1 MKFYK
6 TILLGAIISAL
17 VNVSGCNS
25 GSDDADVVLEE
36 YYYTDLHNWND
47 SRGLAQSFLG
57 RGINMGNYFE
67 SPTYEGEWND
77 DLTIRASDFA
87 NIRSQGFASV
97 RIPVRWSA
105 HTEKNDPHTIE
116 ASFIARV
123 QEVIDQALQQDL
135 KVIINTHH
143 FDELF
148 YNTSEFSLHRQRLL
162 SFWAQLSQQFPLSD
176 YSEEQLVFEFLNEP
190 HENVGFDE
198 WNSLI
203 DDLTKLVWVDNAN
216 TQNNALGQRK
226 VMIGTA
232 DWGGP
237 SKLPYLDLPARVNAD
252 NTLITVHFYDPFEF
266 THQGASWVEAA
277 SQWIGTRWLGT
288 EEEQQ
293 TLFDYLDKVAEWNQ
307 QPGRNFEV
315 NIGEF
320 GVYSEYSRAEDRR
333 AWTAFIAR
341 EAEKRGFSW
350 HYWEYSSMF
359 GAYDPFAEKW
369 RAPLLEGLIPT
380 PVE

>member
-1 MKFYK
+1 MKLYK
-6 TILLGAIISAL
+6 TILLGATISAL

-25 GSDDADVVLEE
+25 GSDDADVVIEKH
-36 YYYTDLHNWND
+36 YYTDLHNWNG
-47 SRGLAQSFLG
+47 SRGLAHSFLG
-57 RGINMGNYFE
+57 RGINMGNYLE
-67 SPTYEGEWND
+67 SPTYEGEWNN

-97 RIPVRWSA
+97 RIPTRWSA
-105 HTEKNDPHTIE
+105 HTEKNDPHNIE

-123 QEVIDQALQQDL
+123 QEVIDQALQQGL

-162 SFWAQLSQQFPLSD
+162 SFWDQLSQQFPLSD

-198 WNSLI
+198 WNDLI
-203 DDLTKLVWVDNAN
+203 DDLTKLIWVDNAN
-216 TQNNALGQRK
+216 TQNNTLGQRK

-237 SKLPYLDLPARVNAD
+237 SKLPYLDLLARVHAD

-266 THQGASWVEAA
+266 THQGASWVEGA

-293 TLFDYLDKVAEWNQ
+293 TLLDYLDKVAEWNQ
-307 QPGRNFEV
+307 QPERNFEV

-341 EAEKRGFSW
+341 EAEKRGIQL
-350 HYWEYSSMF
+350 
-359 GAYDPFAEKW
+359 A
-369 RAPLLEGLIPT
+369 LLGVQLN
-380 PVE
+380 VWCL